1 MRFDGSAINRALE
14 KMEKLQKKKGKIMM
28 KKHGRFFVNR
38 TRRVAREHMPT
49 PAIITAEAQVLGNR
63 IKRRGKAKTAAQE
76 LARRIKA
83 IGLFARGWRF
93 WKFDTPKDHIRLWIH
108 DTIGYAE
115 SQDSKYSPS
124 VIAADQLRGEFA
136 AKMQRM
142 MDEIAKEFNA

>member
-1 MRFDGSAINRALE
+1 
-14 KMEKLQKKKGKIMM
+14 
-28 KKHGRFFVNR
+28 
-38 TRRVAREHMPT
+38 MPT
-49 PAIITAEAQVLGNR
+49 PASITAEAQVLGNR

-93 WKFDTPKDHIRLWIH
+93 WKFDTPKNHIRLWIH
-108 DTIGYAE
+108 DTIGYAQ
-115 SQDSKYSPS
+115 SQDAKYSPS

-142 MDEIAKEFNA
+142 MDDIAKQF